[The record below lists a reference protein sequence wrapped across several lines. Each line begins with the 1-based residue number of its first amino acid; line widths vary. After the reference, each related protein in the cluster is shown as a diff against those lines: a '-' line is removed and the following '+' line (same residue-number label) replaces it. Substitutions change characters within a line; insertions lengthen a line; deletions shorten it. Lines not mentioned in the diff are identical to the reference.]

1 VLAPM
6 IRRVVEVTCIVVV
19 SIIATVVW
27 GGELPAPAVPAASAA
42 PPVLAPAPAA
52 PAAAPIAPTPA
63 MSMNLSGSGAAT
75 ATPSGATA
83 AGAAAPADAAAEAP
97 PAAWPPGLLMEN
109 LQKLGGGKPLDT
121 AGIRIWG
128 YFEGGF
134 TGRLTGGQHPLPLM
148 GFESTRPNSALL
160 HQFRLTVDRPYDAA
174 KSVDWGFRVDG
185 LFGSDAFFT
194 HSLGLFQYAGHGT
207 GSEWA
212 DLTQFYG
219 QGWFKTGADSG
230 LELTVGKFATPM
242 GAEVIDATGNALF
255 SHSYL
260 FNFAEPFTHTGVKL
274 NYIINPQVSVYV
286 AAVEGADVFDDNN
299 RAWSTMAGTALSS
312 AEQIDGHARASL
324 SLNVMVGPE
333 QTGSV
338 SPQRALVDV
347 VGTYWWTSKL
357 SQTVSFDY
365 AVEQDV
371 PDVGDAHWY
380 GVAHYLT
387 YTINEYASATWR
399 TEWFRDADGVR
410 TGTAA
415 NYYENT
421 WGLAITPAPNHPVLK
436 NLVVRPEL
444 RWDFADA
451 PAFGGDNH
459 NQLTAG
465 FDVIFKF

>member
-1 VLAPM
+1 VISIVAVS
-6 IRRVVEVTCIVVV
+6 VV
-19 SIIATVVW
+19 ATAVW
-27 GGELPAPAVPAASAA
+27 GAELPAPAVPAA
-42 PPVLAPAPAA
+42 
-52 PAAAPIAPTPA
+52 APIAPAPA
-63 MSMNLSGSGAAT
+63 MSMNMTESGAAATTT
-75 ATPSGATA
+75 ATAEKP
-83 AGAAAPADAAAEAP
+83 AEAP

-109 LQKLGGGKPLDT
+109 LQKLGGDKPLNT

-134 TGRLTGGQHPLPLM
+134 TGRLTGGQNPLPLM
-148 GFESTRPNSALL
+148 AFESTRPNNILL
-160 HQFRLTVDRPYDAA
+160 HQFRLTFDRPYDAA

-194 HSLGLFQYAGHGT
+194 HSQGLFQYAGHGT

-230 LELTVGKFATPM
+230 LELTVGKFVTTH

-260 FNFAEPFTHTGVKL
+260 FNYAIPFTHTGVKL
-274 NYIINPQVSVYV
+274 NYIFNPQVSVYV
-286 AAVEGADVFDDNN
+286 AAVEGWDVFQDNN
-299 RAWSTMAGTALSS
+299 HAWSTMVGTVISGT
-312 AEQIDGHARASL
+312 EQIDGHARTTLAF
-324 SLNVMVGPE
+324 NVITGPE
-333 QTGSV
+333 QADNV
-338 SPQRALVDV
+338 SHNRTVVDAV
-347 VGTYWWTSKL
+347 LTYWWTGKL
-357 SQTVSFDY
+357 SQTINADY
-365 AVEQDV
+365 GVEQDV
-371 PDVGDAHWY
+371 PGVGAAHWY

-387 YTINEYASATWR
+387 YTINDYVSATWR
-399 TEWFRDADGVR
+399 TEWFRDQGGSR
-410 TGTAA
+410 TGTDG
-415 NYYENT
+415 NFFENT
-421 WGLAITPAPNHPVLK
+421 WGLSITPAPNHPVLK

-444 RWDFADA
+444 RWDASDK